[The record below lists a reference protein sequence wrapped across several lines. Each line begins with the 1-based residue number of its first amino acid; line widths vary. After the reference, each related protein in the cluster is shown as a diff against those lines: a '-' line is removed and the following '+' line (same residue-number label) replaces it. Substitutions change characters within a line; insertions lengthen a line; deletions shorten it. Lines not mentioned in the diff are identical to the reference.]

1 MPQPS
6 IPQCLVLT
14 IASAVRG
21 ISGGQ
26 KRRVS
31 VGESIILNSRILTLD
46 GPTSGLDAVTAN
58 EVIRYCVDSAKA
70 TSGIFVATLQQPLPE
85 TYALFDEVTRLR

>member
-1 MPQPS
+1 M
-6 IPQCLVLT
+6 
-14 IASAVRG
+14 RG

-31 VGESIILNSRILTLD
+31 VGETVILNSRILTLD
-46 GPTSGLDAVTAN
+46 GPTNGLDAVTAN
-58 EVIRYCVDSAKA
+58 EVVRYCVESARA

-85 TYALFDEVTRLR
+85 TFALFDEVS

>member
-1 MPQPS
+1 MPPTTTTRS
-6 IPQCLVLT
+6 F
-14 IASAVRG
+14 ASAVRG
-21 ISGGQ
+21 VSGGQ

-31 VGESIILNSRILTLD
+31 VGETIILNSRVLTLD

-85 TYALFDEVTRLR
+85 TYALFDEVSRLR